1 MRPLHRGAKGT
12 LTFSYPL
19 PMSSGPPPR
28 EALTLDGPAGCLEA
42 LLDTPSG
49 PLAAAVAVVC
59 HPHPQHQGT
68 MLNKV
73 VHTLSRALNDLSIP
87 VVRFNFR
94 GVGASEGA
102 YADGFGETEDVLVV
116 ADWATARFPGA
127 DLWLAGFSFGAA
139 VAIRAAL
146 STTCAQLISVAPPVA
161 RMASLL
167 DGKRPACPWLL
178 IQGTADEIVAAID
191 VQDWARTLDP
201 PPDLVLL
208 PDVDHFFHGRLTLL
222 RDTVVGRVSPPKP
235 R

>member
-1 MRPLHRGAKGT
+1 
-12 LTFSYPL
+12 
-19 PMSSGPPPR
+19 MSSGPPPR
-28 EALTLDGPAGCLEA
+28 EALTLDGPAGRIEA

-49 PLAAAVAVVC
+49 PLAAAVGVVC

-73 VHTLSRALNDLSIP
+73 VHTLSRALNDLQIP

-102 YADGFGETEDVLVV
+102 YADGIGETEDVLAV
-116 ADWATARFPGA
+116 AAWARKRFSGA

-139 VAIRAAL
+139 VAIRAASL
-146 STTCAQLISVAPPVA
+146 TTCAQLISIAPPVA
-161 RMASLL
+161 RMVSLL
-167 DGKRPACPWLL
+167 DRKRPACPWLL
-178 IQGTADEIVAAID
+178 IQGTADEVVAAGD
-191 VQDWARTLDP
+191 VQDWARDLEP

-222 RDTVVGRVSPPKP
+222 RDTLVGRVSPPKLY
-235 R
+235 

>member
-1 MRPLHRGAKGT
+1 MT
-12 LTFSYPL
+12 
-19 PMSSGPPPR
+19 SGPPPR
-28 EALTLDGPAGCLEA
+28 EALTLDGPAGRLEA
-42 LLDTPSG
+42 LLDSPPG
-49 PLAAAVAVVC
+49 PLAAAVGVVC

-73 VHTLSRALNDLSIP
+73 VHTLGRALNDLQIP

-102 YADGFGETEDVLVV
+102 YADGVGETDDALAV
-116 ADWATARFPGA
+116 AAWATARFPGA

-146 STTCAQLISVAPPVA
+146 STNCVQLISVAPPVA
-161 RMASLL
+161 RMANLL
-167 DGKRPACPWLL
+167 AGQRPACPWLL
-178 IQGTADEIVAAID
+178 IQGGADEVVAAAD
-191 VQDWARTLDP
+191 VEDWARTLEP

-222 RDTVVGRVSPPKP
+222 RDTVLSRVAAP
-235 R
+235 RSS

>member
-1 MRPLHRGAKGT
+1 
-12 LTFSYPL
+12 
-19 PMSSGPPPR
+19 MSSGPPPR

>member
-1 MRPLHRGAKGT
+1 
-12 LTFSYPL
+12 
-19 PMSSGPPPR
+19 MSSGPPPR

-42 LLDTPSG
+42 LLDTPSA

-73 VHTLSRALNDLSIP
+73 VHALCRALNDLQIP

-102 YADGFGETEDVLVV
+102 YADGLGETEDTLAV
-116 ADWATARFPGA
+116 AAWASARFPGA

-139 VAIRAAL
+139 VAIRAAVA
-146 STTCAQLISVAPPVA
+146 TACAQLISVAPPVT
-161 RMASLL
+161 RMASLI
-167 DGKRPACPWLL
+167 DGKWPACPWLL
-178 IQGTADEIVAAID
+178 IQGEADEVVAVGD
-191 VQDWARTLDP
+191 VQDWVRTLNS

-208 PDVDHFFHGRLTLL
+208 PEVDHFFHGRLTLL
-222 RDTVVGRVSPPKP
+222 RDTVVGRVSPPKA